1 MRTLMTLADDT
12 SRLVE
17 RARRL
22 EPMAAVRQLG
32 EDVSDALAPARA
44 LAAARWSAVARPRRR
59 PALGARDWALLG
71 SLVGAV
77 AVALWL
83 TRRAR
88 NGQGIE
94 IERTVIVQA
103 PVERVYAFWSDPET
117 FPRFM
122 SHVHEVRRTG
132 PDRTHWV
139 VAGPAG
145 APIEWDAVTT
155 ESVPNESIGWRTVEG
170 AVVEHHGTV
179 RFHPVD
185 DGSTR
190 LEVRLIFR
198 PVGGALGY
206 RVAALFGGD
215 PQRAIGEDLER
226 LAQQLHG
233 GRSAVGESGSWR

>member
-1 MRTLMTLADDT
+1 
-12 SRLVE
+12 
-17 RARRL
+17 
-22 EPMAAVRQLG
+22 
-32 EDVSDALAPARA
+32 
-44 LAAARWSAVARPRRR
+44 
-59 PALGARDWALLG
+59 
-71 SLVGAV
+71 
-77 AVALWL
+77 
-83 TRRAR
+83 
-88 NGQGIE
+88 
-94 IERTVIVQA
+94 
-103 PVERVYAFWSDPET
+103 
-117 FPRFM
+117 
-122 SHVHEVRRTG
+122 
-132 PDRTHWV
+132 
-139 VAGPAG
+139 
-145 APIEWDAVTT
+145 
-155 ESVPNESIGWRTVEG
+155 VEG